1 MNFTYGIWIK
11 HRKTFSRSGKQ
22 ISLWKRRY
30 RWEKKQFGPFRDTK
44 KEIIIYVDCSI
55 CSNEKSFCS
64 FLLPRY
70 VRRVR
75 LLLLPVIVEQ
85 QHVKHESVAS
95 VGGNHDP
102 YLNHSSHHPTSPL
115 VNRRTARFSY
125 IVNRCMQRGKK
136 KATNSAGLRD
146 KLNSWFSITDAV
158 SCTNEFLFSSS
169 VSKCDVMPF
178 WLMVGLKWA
187 L

>member
-1 MNFTYGIWIK
+1 MYLRVPLCTFVQLFKELLNEFDALFNALGNEFHLRIVIGK
-11 HRKTFSRSGKQ
+11 HFHGVENRFHSGNDVTVE
-22 ISLWKRRY
+22 KRNNLDPL
-30 RWEKKQFGPFRDTK
+30 ETLKKRLP
-44 KEIIIYVDCSI
+44 IIYVDCSI

-75 LLLLPVIVEQ
+75 LLLLPVIVEQQ

-146 KLNSWFSITDAV
+146 KLNS
-158 SCTNEFLFSSS
+158 
-169 VSKCDVMPF
+169 
-178 WLMVGLKWA
+178 
-187 L
+187 

>member
-1 MNFTYGIWIK
+1 MPSLPASCYTLIQKYRLDTLCVPSCTFVQLFKELLNEFDVLFNALGNEFHLWIT
-11 HRKTFSRSGKQ
+11 HRKE

-30 RWEKKQFGPFRDTK
+30 CREKKQFGPFRDTK
-44 KEIIIYVDCSI
+44 KEIIIYADRSI

-75 LLLLPVIVEQ
+75 LLLLPVIVEQQ

-146 KLNSWFSITDAV
+146 KLNS
-158 SCTNEFLFSSS
+158 
-169 VSKCDVMPF
+169 
-178 WLMVGLKWA
+178 
-187 L
+187 